1 MDVCT
6 FPKIPRRYKEIA
18 PKLWCSHEINEA
30 VMLAKDL
37 VSDFLELLTNE
48 GVEVKNYQNIN
59 ELQV

>member
-1 MDVCT
+1 
-6 FPKIPRRYKEIA
+6 
-18 PKLWCSHEINEA
+18 
-30 VMLAKDL
+30 MLAKDL